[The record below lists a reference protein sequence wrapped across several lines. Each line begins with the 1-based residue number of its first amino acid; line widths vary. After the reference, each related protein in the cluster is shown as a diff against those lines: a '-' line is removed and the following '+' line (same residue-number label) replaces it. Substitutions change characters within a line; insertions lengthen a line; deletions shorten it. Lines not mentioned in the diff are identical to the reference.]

1 MSTLVWAHRGA
12 SAYAPENTLEAF
24 RKAADMKA
32 DGVELDVQ
40 LTKDNEIVVVH
51 DENLERV
58 SNGTGWVKD
67 HTLAQLKALNFNR
80 THPEFE
86 KASIPTLEEVYEC
99 LQTTGLTINVEFK
112 TGIFWYQGIEDK
124 VLDLTAKLGLEDRV
138 IYSSFNHFTLAKLR
152 GMKEDVTT
160 GLLYSD
166 DWIGIAPYA
175 RDTVHV
181 NALHPAL
188 YHLQDPSYVKTAHE
202 YGLET
207 HVWTVN
213 DEKYIRMCRDMGVEA
228 IITNKP
234 DLCRRVLAE

>member
-24 RKAADMKA
+24 QKAADMKA

-40 LTKDNEIVVVH
+40 FTKDNEIVVAH

-86 KASIPTLEEVYEC
+86 RASIPTLEEVYEC

-152 GMKEDVTT
+152 EMKEDVTT

-234 DLCRRVLAE
+234 DLCRTILAE

>member
-24 RKAADMKA
+24 QKAADMKA

-67 HTLAQLKALNFNR
+67 HTRAQLKALNFNR

-86 KASIPTLEEVYEC
+86 RASIPTLEEVYEC
-99 LQTTGLTINVEFK
+99 LRATGLTINVEFK

-152 GMKEDVTT
+152 EMKEDVTT

>member
-24 RKAADMKA
+24 QKAADMKA

-86 KASIPTLEEVYEC
+86 RASIPTLEEVYEC
-99 LQTTGLTINVEFK
+99 LRATGLTINVEFK

-152 GMKEDVTT
+152 EMKEDVTT

-234 DLCRRVLAE
+234 DLCRTILAE

>member
-24 RKAADMKA
+24 QKAADMKT

-99 LQTTGLTINVEFK
+99 LRATGLTINVEFK

-152 GMKEDVTT
+152 EMKEDVTT

>member
-24 RKAADMKA
+24 QKAADMKA

-99 LQTTGLTINVEFK
+99 LRATGLTINVEFK

-188 YHLQDPSYVKTAHE
+188 YHLQEPGFVRTAHQ
-202 YGLET
+202 YGLRT

-213 DEKYIRMCRDMGVEA
+213 DEKHMRMCRNMGVEA

-234 DLCRRVLAE
+234 DLCRTILAE